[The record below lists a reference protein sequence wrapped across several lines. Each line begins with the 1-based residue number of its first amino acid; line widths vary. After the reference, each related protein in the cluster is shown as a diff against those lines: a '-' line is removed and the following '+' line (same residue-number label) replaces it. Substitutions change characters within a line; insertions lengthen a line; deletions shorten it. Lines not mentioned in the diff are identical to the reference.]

1 MRRQPT
7 SADGFSRRELL
18 GGLGLGLVAASLPG
32 FARRALAEATRAG
45 KLFLLI
51 FQRGAADGLSLV
63 PPLGEPRYW
72 SLRPTIALPPKGEGA
87 PLKLDGFFG
96 LHPSLAALQTHF
108 HDGTLAIL
116 HQVGSPDPSR
126 SHFDAQD
133 YLELGTP
140 GQKPEDGFLNRAL
153 QVSPATT
160 PGPFRALALQPN
172 LPLSLA
178 GTVEAVAVNELADFD
193 LTRVGGGSFEA
204 MYRTAVDSAL
214 RGVGDEAFGALHS
227 LKAAGAFGK
236 DAEVAA
242 GYPKGGLG
250 RRLFELAALV
260 KSGQNVQVAAT
271 DIGGWDTHVGQGAQR
286 GQLAN
291 RLDHL
296 GKSLAAFAKDLGP
309 RFHDVCV
316 AVVTEFGRTV
326 RENGTRGTDHGHG
339 STMFVLGGP
348 VRGGKVYAQWKS
360 LDDANLFEG
369 RDLPVTTDFRAPLA
383 ALLTG
388 HLGATDAQKIF
399 PGFDVP
405 RTAWPKLV

>member
-1 MRRQPT
+1 MRRRPT
-7 SADGFSRRELL
+7 PEGFSRRELL
-18 GGLGLGLVAASLPG
+18 GGLGLGLAAAALPA
-32 FARRALAEATRAG
+32 FARRALAETTRPG
-45 KLFLLI
+45 KLFVLI

-63 PPLGEPRYW
+63 PPLGEPRYRA
-72 SLRPTIALPPKGEGA
+72 LRPTIALPATGEGA
-87 PLKLDGFFG
+87 PLRLDGFFG
-96 LHPSLAALQTHF
+96 LHPSLAALQPHF
-108 HDGTLAIL
+108 QNGTLAIL

-153 QVSPATT
+153 QVSPAGAT
-160 PGPFRALALQPN
+160 GPFRALAIQPN
-172 LPLSLA
+172 LPLSLQGA
-178 GTVEAVAVNELADFD
+178 VEAVAVNELADFD
-193 LTRVGGGSFEA
+193 LTRVGGASFEA
-204 MYRTAVDSAL
+204 MYRSAVDNAL
-214 RGVGDEAFGALHS
+214 RGVGDEAFGALHA
-227 LKAAGAFGK
+227 LKASGAFGK
-236 DAEVAA
+236 DAEVVA

-271 DIGGWDTHVGQGAQR
+271 DIGGWDTHVGQGAQK

-296 GKSLAAFAKDLGP
+296 GKSLSAFAKDLGP
-309 RFHDVCV
+309 CFGDVCV

-339 STMFVLGGP
+339 STMLVMGGA
-348 VRGGKVYAQWKS
+348 VRGGKVYARWKS
-360 LDDANLFEG
+360 LEDANLFEG

-383 ALLTG
+383 TLLSG
-388 HLGATDAQKIF
+388 HLGARDVHKIF

-405 RTAWPKLV
+405 RADWPKLV

>member
-1 MRRQPT
+1 M
-7 SADGFSRRELL
+7 SCWA
-18 GGLGLGLVAASLPG
+18 GLAWDWSPHRCRPLPG
-32 FARRALAEATRAG
+32 GRWRRRRRAG
-45 KLFLLI
+45 KLFVLI
-51 FQRGAADGLSLV
+51 FQRGACDGLSVV
-63 PPLGEPRYW
+63 PPLGEPRYR
-72 SLRPTIALPPKGEGA
+72 SLRPTIALPAKGEGA
-87 PLKLDGFFG
+87 PLPLDGFFG
-96 LHPSLAALQTHF
+96 LHPSLAALHPHF
-108 HDGTLAIL
+108 HDGTFAIL

-133 YLELGTP
+133 YFELGTP

-153 QVSPATT
+153 QVSPAKAA
-160 PGPFRALALQPN
+160 GPFRALALQPN
-172 LPLSLA
+172 LPLSLEGA
-178 GTVEAVAVNELADFD
+178 VEAVAVDELADFD
-193 LTRVGGGSFEA
+193 LTRVGGASFEA
-204 MYRTAVDSAL
+204 MYRSAVDSAL

-236 DAEVAA
+236 DAEVVA

-260 KSGQNVQVAAT
+260 KSGQSVQVAAT
-271 DIGGWDTHVGQGAQR
+271 DIVGWDTHVGQGAQR

-309 RFHDVCV
+309 RFGDVCV

-339 STMFVLGGP
+339 STMLVLGGG

-388 HLGATDAQKIF
+388 HLGATDVHRIF

-405 RTAWPKLV
+405 RAAWPKLV